1 MTDLSNAFKANHSAV
16 NKSDKNGKL
25 YANIA
30 VWLND
35 EPDQYGNILSF
46 QLNSKK
52 DAPDEKV
59 YFGSAKLPAETAP
72 APAKEGASASPAP
85 AAKLTADFFRKNG
98 TPEYLAKLEDGDYNS
113 ESTGVSV
120 TISGGKVVA
129 VNGELL

>member
-1 MTDLSNAFKANHSAV
+1 MTDLSNAFKANHSAF

-59 YFGSAKLPAETAP
+59 YFGSAKLPAATAP
-72 APAKEGASASPAP
+72 AQ
-85 AAKLTADFFRKNG
+85 
-98 TPEYLAKLEDGDYNS
+98 TPDPTPTSDEPLAF
-113 ESTGVSV
+113 
-120 TISGGKVVA
+120 
-129 VNGELL
+129 

>member
-1 MTDLSNAFKANHSAV
+1 MTDLSNAFKANHSAF

-52 DAPDEKV
+52 DATDEKV
-59 YFGSAKLPAETAP
+59 YFGSAKLPVDKAPAQTPDP
-72 APAKEGASASPAP
+72 APAVEGLP
-85 AAKLTADFFRKNG
+85 F
-98 TPEYLAKLEDGDYNS
+98 
-113 ESTGVSV
+113 
-120 TISGGKVVA
+120 
-129 VNGELL
+129 